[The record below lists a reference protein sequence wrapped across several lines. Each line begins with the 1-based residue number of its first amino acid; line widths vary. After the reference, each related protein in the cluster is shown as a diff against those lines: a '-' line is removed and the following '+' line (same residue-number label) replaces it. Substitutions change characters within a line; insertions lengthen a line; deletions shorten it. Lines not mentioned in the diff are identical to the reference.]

1 MPYENADRSGGDD
14 RCGCL
19 PEFPNLFRKLTV
31 WMFRVDLGKVTVL
44 EAQQMTHNN
53 PLHTTHRLGLVT
65 LSAYHIIPITHQDF
79 GATDDMSTLLQS
91 RLYWPNLQP

>member
-14 RCGCL
+14 RCGSL

-44 EAQQMTHNN
+44 EAQQTAHDNPFAHNPQTRTCHAFGISHN
-53 PLHTTHRLGLVT
+53 PNN
-65 LSAYHIIPITHQDF
+65 A
-79 GATDDMSTLLQS
+79 S
-91 RLYWPNLQP
+91 RL